1 MQNFINFAENQTI
14 EDMKQISTSIF
25 RNGLIGSALLLAAT
39 GVAATPSMQARFEV
53 ARLSES
59 VIRKSSASFR
69 KSVAPF
75 REASAPVMRPSWER
89 MFLYED
95 GDWTPM
101 GKVTYTYDA
110 EGREICSVLD
120 EGAYVATCST
130 RYDEYGN
137 RAETIQTVGSGEETI
152 NFARRTY
159 EYDPVVHDYCV
170 NRMGYDWGGDEWVPN
185 YFCETNQVTRD
196 EAGNIT
202 SIIKSLPYSATDKLV
217 EAYKSVWG
225 YDAATGQA
233 DTYAYYM
240 NMTGSTPNWELY
252 LDTEYRDIKWAQT
265 NGQLTGELMD
275 MIQGDN
281 RFTQATVY
289 YQDKPDGYVFIDYPE
304 GQATGYK
311 IRMTTN
317 DPEEVGMTQA
327 LEEIIESGGEKRIIY
342 TKTEYFDDE
351 TGEIS
356 SDFTYRMIEEVE
368 LDKYGNLVRDE
379 IFEQYGG
386 EEKELVAGQIVTNT
400 YDEDSNLVTVVSKM
414 YQYDEDTESGE
425 YVEDMCI
432 EYGDYINVAQSGVQ
446 GAIAGQGA
454 LCIKGAVVSGDG
466 RLEVYAIDGRRMAE
480 TIGSV
485 DLSKLPKGVYIV
497 RGAAGVVKVRN

>member
-1 MQNFINFAENQTI
+1 MQTFINFAKNQTT
-14 EDMKQISTSIF
+14 EDMKQISISIF

-53 ARLSES
+53 SRTSES
-59 VIRKSSASFR
+59 VIRKSPAF
-69 KSVAPF
+69 F
-75 REASAPVMRPSWER
+75 REAPAPVMRPSWER
-89 MFLYED
+89 MYLYEE

-101 GKVTYTYDA
+101 GMVTYTYDA

-120 EGAYVATCST
+120 EGAYVATCVTS
-130 RYDEYGN
+130 YDEYGN
-137 RAETIQTVGSGEETI
+137 RAETVETVGAGDASI
-152 NFARRTY
+152 NYARRTY

-170 NRMGYDWGGDEWVPN
+170 HRMGYDWGGDEWVPN
-185 YFCETNQVTRD
+185 YFCETNDITRD

-202 SIIKSLPYSATDKLV
+202 SIVKSLPYSATDKLV

-240 NMTGSTPNWELY
+240 NMSGTTPNWTLY

-265 NGQLTGELMD
+265 NGQLAGELMD

-289 YQDKPDGYVFIDYPE
+289 YKDNPDGYVFIDYLE
-304 GQATGYK
+304 GPVTGYK

-327 LEEIIESGGEKRIIY
+327 LEEILESSGEKRIIY

-351 TGEIS
+351 TGEIFP
-356 SDFTYRMIEEVE
+356 DFTYRVIEEVQ

-379 IFEQYGG
+379 IFEQYAG

-400 YDEDSNLVTVVSKM
+400 YDDDFNLVTVVSKM

-432 EYGDYINVAQSGVQ
+432 EYGDYIDVSLSGVQ
-446 GAIAGQGA
+446 GVNADQGA
-454 LCIKGAVVSGDG
+454 LCIKGAVVYGEG

-480 TIGSV
+480 TAGSV

-497 RGAAGVVKVRN
+497 RGAEGAVKVRN